1 MKLKK
6 KTLKIEGM
14 HCPSCEILVK
24 DKFSQ
29 FKNIKK
35 IKADFRKKEAEV
47 FYQGEIDEEKLNQL
61 IKPFGYEIKKRFEE
75 KEEPLLNRLLEFFG
89 IGLILF
95 LFYLILKEFNLIPE
109 FSYQDLSLPLVFVLG
124 VFASTSTCM
133 ATAGAL
139 YLSLAKKN
147 SHFVSA
153 VSFNL
158 GRVLSYF
165 FFGLIFGF
173 LGKTMIN
180 SVFWSGILTL
190 VISLMMIFLG
200 LDMAKVFSWQ
210 KYFGLNFTGKIFSY
224 FEEKLKQ
231 YPRRMPFFLGAI
243 TYFLPCGFTQ
253 SVQVFAMSLGNP
265 FLSAVYMMVFALGT
279 VPLLM
284 AINLALNIR
293 KFAIYEYFL
302 KGMGFLVFFVGLNY
316 FSNFFNLF
324 GLNYFDKFFI
334 NKNSHDEVNVKII
347 DGKQI
352 IEMMVD
358 SFGYSPNV
366 LVVKKDRPVKWV
378 VYGKNVLGCQ
388 GYFVVPS
395 LGIAQALK
403 KGENI
408 FEFDPKDFSEIPFS
422 CGMGMFRGKIIVKK

>member
-29 FKNIKK
+29 FKNIKE

-47 FYQGEIDEEKLNQL
+47 FYHGQIDEEKLNQL

-75 KEEPLLNRLLEFFG
+75 KEEPLLNRLVEFFG
-89 IGLILF
+89 IGIFLF
-95 LFYLILKEFNLIPE
+95 LIYLIFKELNWAPS
-109 FSYQDLSLPLVFVLG
+109 FSYQKLSLPLVFILG
-124 VFASTSTCM
+124 VVASTSTCM

-139 YLSLAKKN
+139 YFSLAKKN

-173 LGKTMIN
+173 FGKGLTN
-180 SVFWSGILTL
+180 SAVFSGILTL
-190 VISLMMIFLG
+190 LISLMMIFLG
-200 LDMAKVFSWQ
+200 LDMAKIFSWQ
-210 KYFGLNFTGKIFSY
+210 RYLSLSFTGKIFEY
-224 FEEKLKQ
+224 LEEKLRR
-231 YPRRMPFFLGAI
+231 YPRKMPFFLGAI

-253 SVQVFAMSLGNP
+253 SVQVFAMGLGNP
-265 FLSAVYMMVFALGT
+265 FLSAVYMMIFALGT
-279 VPLLM
+279 APLLM

-302 KGMGFLVFFVGLNY
+302 KGMGVWFFL
-316 FSNFFNLF
+316 S
-324 GLNYFDKFFI
+324 D
-334 NKNSHDEVNVKII
+334 
-347 DGKQI
+347 
-352 IEMMVD
+352 
-358 SFGYSPNV
+358 
-366 LVVKKDRPVKWV
+366 
-378 VYGKNVLGCQ
+378 
-388 GYFVVPS
+388 
-395 LGIAQALK
+395 
-403 KGENI
+403 
-408 FEFDPKDFSEIPFS
+408 
-422 CGMGMFRGKIIVKK
+422 

>member
-1 MKLKK
+1 
-6 KTLKIEGM
+6 
-14 HCPSCEILVK
+14 
-24 DKFSQ
+24 
-29 FKNIKK
+29 
-35 IKADFRKKEAEV
+35 
-47 FYQGEIDEEKLNQL
+47 
-61 IKPFGYEIKKRFEE
+61 
-75 KEEPLLNRLLEFFG
+75 LNRLLEFFG
-89 IGLILF
+89 IAIFLF
-95 LFYLILKEFNLIPE
+95 LIYLIFKELNWVPD
-109 FSYQDLSLPLVFVLG
+109 FSYQKLSLPLVFVLG

-180 SVFWSGILTL
+180 SVFWGGILTL

-210 KYFGLNFTGKIFSY
+210 KYFEPSFTGKIFEY
-224 FEEKLKQ
+224 LEEKLKT
-231 YPRRMPFFLGAI
+231 YPRKMPFFLGAI

-253 SVQVFAMSLGNP
+253 SVQVFAMGLGNP

-302 KGMGFLVFFVGLNY
+302 KGMGVLVFFVGLIY
-316 FSNFFNLF
+316 FSNFLNLF
-324 GLNYFDKFFI
+324 GLNYFDRFFL
-334 NKNSHDEVNVKII
+334 KNNEEKVNVKVVS
-347 DGKQI
+347 GKQV
-352 IEMMVD
+352 IEMTVD
-358 SFGYSPNV
+358 SSGYSPNV
-366 LVVKKDRPVKWV
+366 FLVKKDMPVRWV
-378 VYGKNVLGCQ
+378 IYGKNVLGCQ
-388 GYFVVPS
+388 GYFVVPL
-395 LGIAQALK
+395 LGISQALK
-403 KGENI
+403 EGENV

-422 CGMGMFRGKIIVKK
+422 CGMGMYRGKIKIKN